1 MCVFCFQDYRLG
13 IGITSIDMNVG
24 NVKDTDRRSFDLT
37 TPYRIF
43 SFLADSEQHKEQWV
57 EAMRDAIGEAL
68 SNSEVANQI
77 WAEPSNSCC
86 ADCGADKPEWAA
98 INLCVVVCKRCAGEH
113 RGLGPSIS
121 KVRSL
126 KMDRRVWTE
135 ELIQV
140 FLLLG
145 NERLNRFWAA
155 NIPPSEA
162 LSPTSC
168 SEDRRRFISSKYRQG
183 KYRKYHPLYGN
194 QRELNNVRTTFI

>member
-1 MCVFCFQDYRLG
+1 
-13 IGITSIDMNVG
+13 
-24 NVKDTDRRSFDLT
+24 
-37 TPYRIF
+37 
-43 SFLADSEQHKEQWV
+43 
-57 EAMRDAIGEAL
+57 MRDAIGEAL
-68 SNSEVANQI
+68 SNSEVANRI
-77 WAEPSNSCC
+77 WVEPSNGCC
-86 ADCGADKPEWAA
+86 ADCGATKPEWAA

-126 KMDRRVWTE
+126 KMDRKVWTE

-140 FLLLG
+140 YTHTHTHTHIYTRTHIHTHTHSQRQTDIQTDTQRYTHTQCFGVPIYPPLPYPSPVPQVFLLLG
-145 NERLNRFWAA
+145 NKRLNGFWAA
-155 NIPPSEA
+155 NVPLSEL

-194 QRELNNVRTTFI
+194 QRELNNVRSTFI